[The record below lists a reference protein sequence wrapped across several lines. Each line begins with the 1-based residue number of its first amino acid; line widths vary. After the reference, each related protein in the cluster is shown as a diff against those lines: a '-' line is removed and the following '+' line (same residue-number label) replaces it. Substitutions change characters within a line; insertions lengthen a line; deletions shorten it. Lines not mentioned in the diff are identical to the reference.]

1 MLRRTFLAGL
11 ACVTGSLAL
20 VAPADAQRPGKPRWE
35 LLGTQEVGFVVDK
48 DVVRVGRKEG
58 RFSAIQLRVKGND
71 VHFMDL
77 KVVYGNGQT
86 EDVAIRAQIREGG
99 ETRVIDL
106 KGERRVIREVQMVYR
121 RKPNFR
127 GKARVEVWGRH

>member
-11 ACVTGSLAL
+11 ACTVGGLSLT
-20 VAPADAQRPGKPRWE
+20 VPADAQRPRNPRWE
-35 LLGTQEVGFVVDK
+35 LLGTQDVGFVVDK
-48 DVVRVGRKEG
+48 DVVRVGRKDG

-86 EDVAIRAQIREGG
+86 EDIAIRSQIREGG
-99 ETRVIDL
+99 ESRVIDL
-106 KGERRVIREVQMVYR
+106 KGDRRVIREVQMVYR